1 MITFI
6 EKSIIRAFT
15 IVLLISISVAS
26 AYSQHIQT
34 TTINKSRLSVTATD
48 SKTNIL
54 VTGFPAKTT
63 VVVFDND
70 NNLLSIVSTN
80 DDGAA
85 SLTLPSYIANTIYVK
100 TLNGE
105 IVVSS
110 RASNEGEKIQE
121 IFAVNKRTSAY
132 KG

>member
-1 MITFI
+1 MITLI

-85 SLTLPSYIANTIYVK
+85 SLTLPSYIVKTIYVK

-110 RASNEGEKIQE
+110 RASNEGEKVQE

>member
-85 SLTLPSYIANTIYVK
+85 SLTLPSYIVNTIYVK
-100 TLNGE
+100 TLNDE

-110 RASNEGEKIQE
+110 KASNEGEKVQE

>member
-85 SLTLPSYIANTIYVK
+85 SLTLPSYIVNTIYVK

-110 RASNEGEKIQE
+110 KASNEGEKVQE

-132 KG
+132 KA